1 MAKVSENLLSGDE
14 GLDEAKL
21 VKMEKHKQKEC
32 LLEAEP
38 MGSTQNLYW
47 VSMIYRAWF

>member
-1 MAKVSENLLSGDE
+1 MEIGKPVRNWLVAQARGDE

-38 MGSTQNLYW
+38 MGSTQNLY
-47 VSMIYRAWF
+47 